1 MSGSQYPLIVDQGTS
16 AKICTV
22 VFSNV
27 DGGCEWEL
35 SSEGLIAANN
45 SGSWLQKKRRLEN
58 ESSARIVL
66 FTFFAEAR
74 QTEMRHKEVTRRLIF
89 FPEALEY

>member
-1 MSGSQYPLIVDQGTS
+1 MSGSQYPLIVDQGAS
-16 AKICTV
+16 AKVCTI

-45 SGSWLQKKRRLEN
+45 SGSWLQKKDDWKMNRVQELSCLPSLQKRGK
-58 ESSARIVL
+58 R
-66 FTFFAEAR
+66 
-74 QTEMRHKEVTRRLIF
+74 K
-89 FPEALEY
+89 